1 MLAHWSFRQK
11 QPTLYRKTKRMKG
24 FGFFLSSASL
34 VGFQT
39 GSALPPASNHFW
51 PNIRNEE

>member
-1 MLAHWSFRQK
+1 
-11 QPTLYRKTKRMKG
+11 MKG

-34 VGFQT
+34 VGGFQT

-51 PNIRNEE
+51 PNIRNEGNCEDHSLLNWNINCLSPDG